1 MTKEFLFLTFVSEF
15 FLLSGSLQ
23 YASKITRG
31 IDYDLR
37 GQGDVCDEWEESN
50 ANSCSE
56 AINPGRQL
64 MTGQPLSLTR
74 TEWIKVDRLVLTGA
88 LC

>member
-23 YASKITRG
+23 YASKLPGELIMNRTARAMCVTSG
-31 IDYDLR
+31 RNQMQILVLKR
-37 GQGDVCDEWEESN
+37 FT
-50 ANSCSE
+50 
-56 AINPGRQL
+56 PGRQL
-64 MTGQPLSLTR
+64 LTGQPLSLTR
-74 TEWIKVDRLVLTGA
+74 TEWIKMDRLVLTGA